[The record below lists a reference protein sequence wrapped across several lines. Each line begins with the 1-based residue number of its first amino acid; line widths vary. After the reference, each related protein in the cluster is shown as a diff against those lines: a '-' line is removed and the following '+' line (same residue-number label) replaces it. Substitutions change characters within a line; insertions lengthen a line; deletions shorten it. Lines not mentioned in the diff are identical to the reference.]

1 VSLVEETLA
10 KFRSGKLGL
19 LTKEE
24 MDLLQERHD
33 RECDREANPWVGS
46 CFCCCEECEGYE

>member
-1 VSLVEETLA
+1 MSLVEETLA